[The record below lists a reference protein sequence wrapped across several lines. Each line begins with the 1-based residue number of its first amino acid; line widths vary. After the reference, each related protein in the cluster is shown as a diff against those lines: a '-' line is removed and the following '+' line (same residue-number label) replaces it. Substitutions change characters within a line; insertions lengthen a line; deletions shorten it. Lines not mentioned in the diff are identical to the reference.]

1 MALRIR
7 DAVRLKN
14 EVPNELVGLGIV
26 IGLDGTGDGGD
37 FAPTVRPLKELLK
50 RFDDP
55 VLLERELKNA
65 NNVAIVT
72 LSMPIPPQGAHSGE
86 KLDVKVSAVAAK
98 SLKGGRLFVVP
109 MIAPRADVKMVL
121 ASASGPL
128 TVEDEKHPTE
138 ATIRQGGVLIEDI
151 LPERIE
157 DNTFTLVIH
166 PEMASAE
173 LATAIAEQINE
184 DVAPQTG
191 GKPIAVA
198 LDQTSVQVTIPAVE
212 RANPTPFIARLKT
225 LPLPTLPDPAR
236 VTIDMKSKTIVF
248 SDEVEVAPTMISQGN
263 LTITVGQPATPPGTR
278 VPFVVIDPH
287 NSGNAKLR
295 DLQNAFNLLKVGPDD
310 RIAIVIGLS
319 KAKALK
325 AELDIE

>member
-1 MALRIR
+1 MR
-7 DAVRLKN
+7 
-14 EVPNELVGLGIV
+14 P
-26 IGLDGTGDGGD
+26 
-37 FAPTVRPLKELLK
+37 PLKELLK

-65 NNVAIVT
+65 NNVAIVM
-72 LSMPIPPQGAHSGE
+72 LSMPIPAQGAHSGE
-86 KLDVKVSAVAAK
+86 KLDVKVSALAAK

-128 TVEDEKHPTE
+128 TVEDDKHPTE

-151 LPERIE
+151 LPEAIE
-157 DNTFTLVIH
+157 NNTFTLVLH

-198 LDQTSVQVTIPAVE
+198 VDQTSVQVTIPPVE

-225 LPLPTLPDPAR
+225 LPLPTLPDPAK
-236 VTIDMKSKTIVF
+236 VTIDMKSKLITF

-263 LTITVGQPATPPGTR
+263 LTITVGQPATPSR
-278 VPFVVIDPH
+278 
-287 NSGNAKLR
+287 
-295 DLQNAFNLLKVGPDD
+295 
-310 RIAIVIGLS
+310 
-319 KAKALK
+319 ALK
-325 AELDIE
+325 SAIRGDRSARAFGQRQASGPAECVQSAEGQCGRPDRDRHRLIEGQSAQGRAGYRMSMPKFPGAWGNSFWGESIPLAGCQCEKRGSRCKSLP